1 MKHEL
6 KTLPS
11 QWPIILAGVLLIG
24 IAAFFFLNNQTPIV
38 NQSNDPY
45 PGYNVGDVY
54 LPGKYVELLPAREAK
69 LETGSTF
76 ALSAEIVQYEI
87 GGKTVYGYA
96 YNQQIPGPLIKVKK
110 GDRITVQFTNNIDQP
125 TTVHWHGLRLEN
137 KNDGVPGVT
146 QEEVLPGESFT
157 YTLDFP
163 DEGLFWYH
171 PHVREDMQQELGL
184 YGAILVSSAEG
195 EPVYTEN
202 VLVIDDIRMEN
213 NQIAPFPEKET
224 NFAVMGRFG
233 NTFLVNGKTDYSLS
247 LNANTINRLYLL
259 NTSNVR
265 PYRLTIS
272 GAKIKSVGAD
282 VGKFGQPFLTNEIIL
297 APSERAIIDVVF
309 QNPGEYMLTNDTPV
323 AKTILAKFQ
332 IKENSGENQTLNLE
346 ANLEAQ
352 ADIEQYREYFDD
364 PVAQT
369 YELTIRWPVMDTMM
383 KNMQHGGMEMKQG
396 MGHTEQSTIEWEDE
410 MEGVNAITTN
420 EEVTWII
427 RDEKTKKENMDFN
440 WNVKKGDIKKIRI
453 KNLSESS
460 HPMQHPIH
468 LHGNRFLVL
477 TQNGK
482 TNQHLVWKD
491 TVLIPQGEE
500 VELLVEFTNPG
511 EWMLHCHI
519 AEHLS
524 SEMMTSVMVE

>member
-1 MKHEL
+1 MKHES
-6 KTLPS
+6 KKLPN
-11 QWPIILAGVLLIG
+11 QWWLILAGIVIVG
-24 IAAFFFLNNQTPIV
+24 VVAFAFFNTPAR
-38 NQSNDPY
+38 STDKLSDPY
-45 PGYNVGDVY
+45 SGYNVGNVY
-54 LPGKYVELLPAREAK
+54 RPEKFVELLPAKETK
-69 LETGSTF
+69 LENNSTF

-87 GGKTVYGYA
+87 DGKTVYGYA
-96 YNQQIPGPLIKVKK
+96 YNQQIPGPLLEVKK

-137 KNDGVPGVT
+137 KNDGVPDVT
-146 QEEVLPGESFT
+146 QKEVLPGKSFM

-184 YGAILVSSAEG
+184 YGAILVSSNKG
-195 EPVYTEN
+195 KPIYNEN

-265 PYRLTIS
+265 PYRLTIPN
-272 GAKIKSVGAD
+272 AKIRSVGGD

-309 QNPGEYMLTNDTPV
+309 PNPGEYALTNDTPV
-323 AKTILAKFQ
+323 SKTILAKFQ
-332 IKENSGENQTLNLE
+332 IKENNGENQTLSLE
-346 ANLEAQ
+346 ANPEAQ
-352 ADIEQYREYFDD
+352 ADIEQYRDYFDD

-383 KNMQHGGMEMKQG
+383 QNMQHSGMEMKGG
-396 MGHTEQSTIEWEDE
+396 MGHMEQSTIEWEDE
-410 MEGVNAITTN
+410 MEGVNAITTS

-427 RDEKTKKENMDFN
+427 RDEKTKKENMDFK

-453 KNLSESS
+453 KNLSDSS

-482 TNQHLVWKD
+482 MNQHLVWKD
-491 TVLIPQGEE
+491 SVLIPQGEE

-524 SEMMTSVMVE
+524 SDMMTSITVE

>member
-1 MKHEL
+1 M
-6 KTLPS
+6 
-11 QWPIILAGVLLIG
+11 
-24 IAAFFFLNNQTPIV
+24 
-38 NQSNDPY
+38 
-45 PGYNVGDVY
+45 
-54 LPGKYVELLPAREAK
+54 
-69 LETGSTF
+69 
-76 ALSAEIVQYEI
+76 
-87 GGKTVYGYA
+87 
-96 YNQQIPGPLIKVKK
+96 
-110 GDRITVQFTNNIDQP
+110 
-125 TTVHWHGLRLEN
+125 EN

-309 QNPGEYMLTNDTPV
+309 QIRKYMLTMIHRLP
-323 AKTILAKFQ
+323 K
-332 IKENSGENQTLNLE
+332 
-346 ANLEAQ
+346 
-352 ADIEQYREYFDD
+352 QY
-364 PVAQT
+364 
-369 YELTIRWPVMDTMM
+369 
-383 KNMQHGGMEMKQG
+383 G
-396 MGHTEQSTIEWEDE
+396 
-410 MEGVNAITTN
+410 
-420 EEVTWII
+420 
-427 RDEKTKKENMDFN
+427 
-440 WNVKKGDIKKIRI
+440 
-453 KNLSESS
+453 
-460 HPMQHPIH
+460 
-468 LHGNRFLVL
+468 
-477 TQNGK
+477 
-482 TNQHLVWKD
+482 
-491 TVLIPQGEE
+491 
-500 VELLVEFTNPG
+500 
-511 EWMLHCHI
+511 
-519 AEHLS
+519 
-524 SEMMTSVMVE
+524 